1 MALGTGLLVC
11 KQITGRLRKRAD
23 ACSLSECVVLMSRVL
38 LLALVPLLL
47 IAALIEAYITPL
59 LASLVL

>member
-1 MALGTGLLVC
+1 
-11 KQITGRLRKRAD
+11 
-23 ACSLSECVVLMSRVL
+23 MSRVL

>member
-1 MALGTGLLVC
+1 
-11 KQITGRLRKRAD
+11 
-23 ACSLSECVVLMSRVL
+23 MSRVL
-38 LLALVPLLL
+38 LLALIPLLL